1 MCCVFLLWP
10 VLTTRI
16 ISVRSK
22 NHLILKLDH
31 VGPDW
36 AYPCHRSTRT
46 TEYNRYHRVS
56 PGQSWSV
63 PSWHWGRWELGSPGH
78 RTEMDYEWSGF
89 GFAIAPCS
97 SFVGPCWFN
106 LLIYAGP
113 FWTEDLE
120 DTKESTIYDKLWLSS
135 CCQAAHYL
143 ECEEILLDRVV
154 EAAQGMA
161 SEISYTRLS
170 GFGFALVG
178 SSLVQFP
185 S

>member
-22 NHLILKLDH
+22 NHLILKLGH

-120 DTKESTIYDKLWLSS
+120 DTKESTIYDNYGYRHAVMPHTTWNVRRFCSTGWLKLLRGWQVKSPTRDL
-135 CCQAAHYL
+135 ADL
-143 ECEEILLDRVV
+143 GLL
-154 EAAQGMA
+154 
-161 SEISYTRLS
+161 
-170 GFGFALVG
+170 
-178 SSLVQFP
+178 
-185 S
+185 